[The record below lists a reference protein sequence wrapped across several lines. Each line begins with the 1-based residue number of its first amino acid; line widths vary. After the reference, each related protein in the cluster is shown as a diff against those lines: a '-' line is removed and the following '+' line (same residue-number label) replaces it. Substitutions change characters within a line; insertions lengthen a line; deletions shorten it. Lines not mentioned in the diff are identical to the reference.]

1 MRSRVGALQTISI
14 GASDSDAYKRIFR
27 IFALT
32 QNVLI
37 FPLTNLFNPIILR
50 GGQSWTPRGHLLM
63 DDLVLREVQK
73 VWSEISHYRAPAPL
87 QVEAEIYKRLVDIVQ
102 PGDYY
107 YMVFNPTELS
117 LEYVSESVERVL
129 GYKREEMTVEKN
141 LSIIHPDDLPY
152 FMDFEATVAKF
163 CAELPPAK
171 IPKYKSRY
179 DYRVRKADG
188 SYIRILQQIV
198 AIQSDE
204 QGAVLGS
211 FIVHTDISHLKTSTK
226 MSLSMIGLDGEPSY
240 LDMNP
245 VKKYIPSKELLT
257 RREKEVLRLMAQGKT
272 TAEIAEELYIS
283 PATVS
288 THRKNIHRK
297 TETGTLL
304 ELVNLAVEKGWM
316 M

>member
-1 MRSRVGALQTISI
+1 MKYLVWLLLIITPIMYAQSQHQKSPSTDYIHQLPVSFKSQFLQMLMASVGKKKSMEKAMRHQRF
-14 GASDSDAYKRIFR
+14 AS
-27 IFALT
+27 
-32 QNVLI
+32 
-37 FPLTNLFNPIILR
+37 
-50 GGQSWTPRGHLLM
+50 
-63 DDLVLREVQK
+63 
-73 VWSEISHYRAPAPL
+73 
-87 QVEAEIYKRLVDIVQ
+87 EAA
-102 PGDYY
+102 
-107 YMVFNPTELS
+107 
-117 LEYVSESVERVL
+117 SESVERVL

-179 DYRVRKADG
+179 DYRVRKADD

-257 RREKEVLRLMAQGKT
+257 RREKEVLRLMAQGKS